1 MTDTFTNHRRS
12 PRDPAHS
19 AAGITSEDAID
30 QDQVTT
36 AFIVTTP
43 GTVRVTMA
51 DGGLVNLTLVAGQ
64 TVAVRAR
71 RVWQTG
77 TTATGIVGLS

>member
-51 DGGLVNLTLVAGQ
+51 DRYHGYWNC
-64 TVAVRAR
+64 R
-71 RVWQTG
+71 
-77 TTATGIVGLS
+77 VGLSPQIVGTVQGQMAAV

>member
-1 MTDTFTNHRRS
+1 MTDTFANHMRS

-19 AAGITSEDAID
+19 AAEITPDD
-30 QDQVTT
+30 TNDLDQVTT
-36 AFIVTTP
+36 ALNVATP